1 MKERSLDHHLAL
13 TMVANLAT
21 KMGLM
26 SALALVTLKV
36 DTKAWRSGLSRDM
49 NSVCLKD
56 SRRVLMKENPT
67 GFYLAAWMAPKKVR
81 HLGQN

>member
-1 MKERSLDHHLAL
+1 MAPMKAWGWAHYSDLM
-13 TMVANLAT
+13 MVANLAT

-67 GFYLAAWMAPKKVR
+67 GFYLAA
-81 HLGQN
+81 